1 MAPRIRKE
9 LLEAI
14 VRHDKRTH
22 PIAETCPRVGP
33 DAERPRLSGTGLQG
47 SRAPLPAGRPRRRA
61 TRLDETELSAYSRAR
76 PPVPSP
82 PPRPSTTS
90 VLVDVA
96 LRVRP
101 PEAVLDHISGVG
113 VPEL

>member
-22 PIAETCPRVGP
+22 PIAETCRRVGR
-33 DAERPRLSGTGLQG
+33 DAERLGFTRPSYQRIRELVHQSRRL
-47 SRAPLPAGRPRRRA
+47 RRG
-61 TRLDETELSAYSRAR
+61 
-76 PPVPSP
+76 
-82 PPRPSTTS
+82 PSTTS

-96 LRVRP
+96 FRVRP

-113 VPEL
+113 VPEHRR